1 MPSSQAVSEPRVEDR
16 LEDLSDLSDASSWVS
31 LEISAESDQKMIGD
45 HNDDNDGTN
54 LSWLMT

>member
-45 HNDDNDGTN
+45 DNDGTN
-54 LSWLMT
+54 LSRLMT